1 MTKERLVEEGFLDYF
16 SGLEDPRSERNRLY
30 TMAEILLT
38 TLAAAVCGAE
48 GWQDV
53 EDFGR
58 IKIAYL
64 RQFLPFKNGIPSDD
78 TFRRFFRALNPE
90 VFQGLFRCW
99 VQSFQPD
106 LQAGVIAIDGK
117 SSRGSFD
124 GDERMLHMVSA
135 YATEAR
141 LVLGQEKVSEKSNEI
156 TAIPEL
162 LKCLDLKGSTVT
174 IDAMGCQHKIADQIV
189 HQDGDYIFALKGN
202 QGTLNDDVRL
212 YLRDVKNEAA
222 FNYEEA
228 YDKGHGRIERRECW
242 VFYDVGWLK
251 EQHPHWSTIQSL
263 IRIRSTREI
272 KGKSSSEVRFYIS
285 SLKKSA
291 ADILPR
297 VRSHWAIEN
306 NLHWVLDMSFGED
319 QSRIRKHNAPQNM
332 AIVRHMALNLLQ
344 LTKETMKRMSIKR
357 LRKIAGW
364 DDMTLSLILGR
375 RFS

>member
-1 MTKERLVEEGFLDYF
+1 MTKKRLVEEGFLDHF
-16 SGLEDPRSERNRLY
+16 SGLEDPRSERNRLH

-38 TLAAAVCGAE
+38 TLAAGVCGAE

-58 IKIAYL
+58 IKVAYL

-90 VFQGLFRCW
+90 IFQGLFRSW

-117 SSRGSFD
+117 SSRRSFD
-124 GDERMLHMVSA
+124 GDEKMLHMVSA

-156 TAIPEL
+156 RAIPKL
-162 LKCLDLKGSTVT
+162 LTCLDLKGSTVT
-174 IDAMGCQHKIADQIV
+174 IDAMGCQYKIADQIV
-189 HQDGDYIFALKGN
+189 HQEGDYIFALKGN
-202 QGTLNDDVRL
+202 QSTLNDDVRL
-212 YLRDVKNEAA
+212 YLNDVKNEAT
-222 FNYEEA
+222 FSYDET

-242 VFYDVGWLK
+242 VSYDVEWLK

-263 IRIRSTREI
+263 IRIKSTREL
-272 KGKSSSEVRFYIS
+272 KGKSSSEIRWYIS

-291 ADILPR
+291 ADTLPR

-364 DDMTLSLILGR
+364 DDMTLSVILGQ